1 MHTETFIERETEAN
15 GKLHLFSLYVDF
27 AASLH
32 ARWTTGTIAKLASP
46 RWKTSAEMWNLD
58 SFHASQPVRKIM
70 IQEAT
75 DADVLIVALSSLDQ
89 REPKLVEWLGA
100 LAAGKLESP
109 VSGLFIGLLGDE
121 EHEAGELEWTVK
133 QFMGCAQRMGRDF
146 IWHWMGQGAI
156 NDTTW
161 LDDNVGKFLSRKQ
174 SRFNMNWLQET
185 AVSVG

>member
-1 MHTETFIERETEAN
+1 
-15 GKLHLFSLYVDF
+15 
-27 AASLH
+27 
-32 ARWTTGTIAKLASP
+32 
-46 RWKTSAEMWNLD
+46 
-58 SFHASQPVRKIM
+58 
-70 IQEAT
+70 
-75 DADVLIVALSSLDQ
+75 VALSSLDQ